1 MGFNGTAGSRSPTG
15 RVVQASAAMV
25 FGYHASRHCRL
36 ACLYFVVT
44 SRSSNMDTCYFLC
57 DQYNDNYMYSITV
70 YNNYTIYTCIMYVGV
85 CACVWMR
92 ACVRACV
99 CT

>member
-44 SRSSNMDTCYFLC
+44 IGALIWIRATSCVNNITIIICIVLLYIIIILSTHVLC
-57 DQYNDNYMYSITV
+57 T
-70 YNNYTIYTCIMYVGV
+70 
-85 CACVWMR
+85 
-92 ACVRACV
+92 
-99 CT
+99 

>member
-1 MGFNGTAGSRSPTG
+1 M
-15 RVVQASAAMV
+15 QASAAMV
-25 FGYHASRHCRL
+25 SGYHASRHCRL

-44 SRSSNMDTCYFLC
+44 SRSSNMDTCYFLF
-57 DQYNDNYMYSITV
+57 DQYNENYMYSITV

-99 CT
+99 CM

>member
-1 MGFNGTAGSRSPTG
+1 
-15 RVVQASAAMV
+15 
-25 FGYHASRHCRL
+25 
-36 ACLYFVVT
+36 
-44 SRSSNMDTCYFLC
+44 MDTCYFLF

-70 YNNYTIYTCIMYVGV
+70 YNNYTIYACIMYVGV

-99 CT
+99 GVRRLRRWCFLRCYGCSNRLPMASTMPI